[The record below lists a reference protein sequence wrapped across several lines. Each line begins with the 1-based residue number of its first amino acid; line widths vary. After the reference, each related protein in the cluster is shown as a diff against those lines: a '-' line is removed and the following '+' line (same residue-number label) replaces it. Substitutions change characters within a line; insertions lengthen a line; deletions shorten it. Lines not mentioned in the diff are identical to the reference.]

1 MRYLPKC
8 SAPALASEDRG
19 LRSSAAPPLYTERML
34 ARVNPLP
41 VHSVVLDARP
51 AEAVA
56 EPLQVRHHM
65 VTLEK

>member
-1 MRYLPKC
+1 
-8 SAPALASEDRG
+8 
-19 LRSSAAPPLYTERML
+19 ML
-34 ARVNPLP
+34 ARINPLP
-41 VHSVVLDARP
+41 VHSVVLDTRP